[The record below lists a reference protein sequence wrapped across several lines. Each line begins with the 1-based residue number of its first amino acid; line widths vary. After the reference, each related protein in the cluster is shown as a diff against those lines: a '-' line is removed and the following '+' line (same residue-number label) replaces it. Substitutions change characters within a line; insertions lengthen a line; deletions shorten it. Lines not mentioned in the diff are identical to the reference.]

1 MQRYFIETATP
12 NEPRIV
18 IGAPHY
24 HHLVNVMRHE
34 VGDECIVV
42 FNDRNSFIATLVT
55 IMKTEAL
62 VQLTTKLEKT
72 AELPIEVTLACG
84 LPKGDKL
91 ELIVQKSTELGAFA
105 IQPYVAER
113 SIVKW
118 DDKKQAKKR
127 QRLQKIAQEAAE
139 QSHRI
144 QVPEIKALLTTKQLA
159 AAANQYTHLFVA
171 DEEEAKIN
179 ESQAYKALLRKIPV
193 GSRLLIIFGPEGGLS
208 RTEVD
213 LFCQNGAISGSFGP
227 RILRTET
234 APLYAMAAISYE
246 FEL

>member
-12 NEPRIV
+12 GDTTIE
-18 IGAPHY
+18 IGEPHY

-34 VGDECIVV
+34 VGDQCIVV
-42 FNDRNSFIATLVT
+42 FNDRNSYIATLVAIT
-55 IMKTEAL
+55 KEQVEAE
-62 VQLTTKLEKT
+62 LTTKIEKT
-72 AELPIEVTLACG
+72 VELPIDVTLACG

-118 DDKKQAKKR
+118 DEKKQGKKI

-144 QVPEIKALLTTKQLA
+144 QVPAIKTLLTTKQLA
-159 AAANQYTHLFVA
+159 EAAQAYTHIFVA

-179 ESQAYKALLRKIPV
+179 ENQAYKALLREIPV

-208 RTEVD
+208 RSEVD
-213 LFCQNGAISGSFGP
+213 LLCQNGAISGSFGP